1 MAQILIS
8 TLASLACIAAAVSE
22 DSNPALFDEYVESQT
37 DFLCERRTDGSV
49 QCWPGVVAV
58 RPDGVRGA
66 IDGVLLESRCIS
78 ILYED
83 GSCSCSIEEGST
95 FITSPSLAVEIRDLY
110 HLRKEVGHEQEGL
123 E

>member
-1 MAQILIS
+1 MSHVLTS
-8 TLASLACIAAAVSE
+8 VLTSLACVAAAVADDATSAAFRE
-22 DSNPALFDEYVESQT
+22 RVELQT
-37 DFLCERRTDGSV
+37 DFLCEGRTDGSV

-66 IDGVLLESRCIS
+66 VDGVLLASECIS

-83 GSCSCSIEEGST
+83 GSSACFIEDGST
-95 FITSPSLAVEIRDLY
+95 FILSSDLAVEVRNLY
-110 HLRKEVGHEQEGL
+110 WHVKEATDAEEGL